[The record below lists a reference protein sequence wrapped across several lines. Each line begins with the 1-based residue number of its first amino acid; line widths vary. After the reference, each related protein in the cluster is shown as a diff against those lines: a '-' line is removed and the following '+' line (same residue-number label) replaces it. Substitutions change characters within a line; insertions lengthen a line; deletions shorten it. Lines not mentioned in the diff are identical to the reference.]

1 VKLLR
6 RFWHRLRASLTGA
19 RVDDE
24 FADEIEAHLQMQ
36 TEDNLRLGMSP
47 EAARRAAALRFGS
60 VESAK
65 GSWRDQRILPLLDTI
80 PSDVRFAVR
89 GLVKEPGFAA
99 VCVLT
104 LALAIG
110 ASSAI
115 FSVVNAA
122 LIRPLAYPHADRLV
136 QVWETNPRAN
146 QWGDWASYPDFDDWR
161 RENRV
166 FESMAAFRSG
176 RFRMTDGEYP
186 EMLDGVRVSPE
197 LFSVLEIN
205 PMLGRPFLRDGGGA
219 GRTDVA
225 ILSHGLWQRTYE
237 RNPLFRAEFRPSLPK
252 L

>member
-122 LIRPLAYPHADRLV
+122 LIRPLAYPHADRLCKSGK
-136 QVWETNPRAN
+136 QTREPINGAIGRRTPILTTGGERIECSKAWRH
-146 QWGDWASYPDFDDWR
+146 FDLG
-161 RENRV
+161 
-166 FESMAAFRSG
+166 AFG
-176 RFRMTDGEYP
+176 
-186 EMLDGVRVSPE
+186 
-197 LFSVLEIN
+197 
-205 PMLGRPFLRDGGGA
+205 
-219 GRTDVA
+219 
-225 ILSHGLWQRTYE
+225 
-237 RNPLFRAEFRPSLPK
+237 
-252 L
+252 